1 MQNTLYYG
9 DNLQVLR
16 EDIKDE
22 SVDLVYID
30 PPFNS
35 SANYNVIFREHT
47 GNTPPE
53 AQIRAFKDTWT
64 WTHEAEESLDDLIKI
79 NGEVAEFLDFTVRR
93 LGHNDLSAY
102 LVMMAVRLVELH
114 RVLKPTGSF
123 YLHCDPTASHYLKVL
138 CDVVFGARNYRNEI
152 VWKRQSAHSD
162 AKYQFAKVTDT
173 ILFYVKSSEATFTP
187 QYGEHDPEYVKKFY
201 RHDDND
207 GRGRYSL
214 DNMASPSPRPN
225 MMYDW
230 KGYPY
235 PPKGW
240 RYEKATMQKLD
251 DEGRIH
257 YPKNKDGSLDTS
269 KRLRLKRYLSEQEGS
284 IITNVWTDIQPLHG
298 SSSEKLGYPTQ
309 KPLSLLER
317 IIQASSNPGDVVL
330 DAFCGCGTAVVAA
343 HKLGRKWVGID
354 VTHLAVS
361 LVESRLKQDF
371 GLEPKKDFWV
381 EGTPETK
388 DAAQFLFDDDP
399 YQFQFWA
406 VGLIGAQPYGATST
420 NKKGKKG
427 GDTGID
433 GVMYF
438 RTPGGEKIE
447 KAIVSVKGGKSL
459 APAMVR
465 ELEHVVER
473 EKAAIGVFLTLH
485 EPTKGME
492 KEAAAMGLYEY
503 GDVRVPKIQIRT
515 VEQLLNGNKPDIP
528 QGSLNVSLDAKEQK
542 TLSKESKKR
551 NQTSLFESDSK

>member
-1 MQNTLYYG
+1 MNTLYYG
-9 DNLQVLR
+9 DNLHVLR
-16 EDIKDE
+16 DKIQNE

-35 SANYNVIFREHT
+35 SANYNVIFREHS
-47 GNTPPE
+47 GNTPPK

-64 WTHEAEESLDDLIKI
+64 WTHEAEVSLNELMTI

-93 LGHNDLSAY
+93 LGKNDLSAY
-102 LVMMAVRLVELH
+102 LAMMAVRLVELH

-138 CDVVFGARNYRNEI
+138 CDVVFGVRNYQAEI
-152 VWKRQSAHSD
+152 TWKRSSAHSD
-162 AKYQFAKVTDT
+162 TKQGRKALGNVADIIFYYTKSDEYTFNTQYTDYDEA
-173 ILFYVKSSEATFTP
+173 YVKNNYKNVDENGRRY
-187 QYGEHDPEYVKKFY
+187 QL
-201 RHDDND
+201 DNIT
-207 GRGRYSL
+207 GPGGAAKGNPRYEVMGVTRYWRYS
-214 DNMASPSPRPN
+214 
-225 MMYDW
+225 
-230 KGYPY
+230 
-235 PPKGW
+235 
-240 RYEKATMQKLD
+240 QKKMNQLIA
-251 DEGRIH
+251 EGRIIQTKPGNVPR
-257 YPKNKDGSLDTS
+257 Y
-269 KRLRLKRYLSEQEGS
+269 KRYLDEMPGVPLQN
-284 IITNVWTDIQPLHG
+284 IWTDIPPL
-298 SSSEKLGYPTQ
+298 SSHAKERLGYPTQ
-309 KPLSLLER
+309 KPLALLER
-317 IIQASSNPGDVVL
+317 IIKTSSNPGDVVL

-361 LVESRLKQDF
+361 LMESRLKQDF

-459 APAMVR
+459 TPAMVR

-485 EPTKGME
+485 EPTKGMI

-515 VEQLLNGNKPDIP
+515 VQQLLDGNKPDIP
-528 QGSLNVSLDAKEQK
+528 QGSLNVSLEAKEQK
-542 TLSKESKKR
+542 TLGKESRKR
-551 NQTSLFESDSK
+551 NQDALF